1 MALTL
6 AISRR
11 EKELTERGVCLR
23 VGDVLGL
30 GECGGVKVKR
40 SQPSAA
46 RSAAIGLYSAGCAL
60 AVAPGD
66 RLSSDFA
73 H

>member
-1 MALTL
+1 MVWDGPHPGHLPEGEGTD
-6 AISRR
+6 
-11 EKELTERGVCLR
+11 RGVCLK

-46 RSAAIGLYSAGCAL
+46 PTVGLRWVLVGYPELCRSRSVL
-60 AVAPGD
+60 PG
-66 RLSSDFA
+66 R
-73 H
+73 